1 MAITPAG
8 KRRAQ
13 VSQGGFKH
21 ESIFDDNVNQL
32 LRKLSATGTSVE
44 EPQAGIDQQ
53 LQDATASPQLTDPA
67 RNVPEMETKQQ
78 TQPAGQAGQAVQGQ
92 QPDQQYPVMP
102 GSMESLPPTQRAV
115 AELLIQKAK
124 NVSRTNA
131 ALDKLSE
138 AWANDAI
145 RDAKVLF
152 AGTQFS
158 AATPSPRGNSWSI
171 GLPLA
176 YEKTMASLKEDALAR
191 AGAHLAQVLQTIW
204 PE

>member
-124 NVSRTNA
+124 EQGLIVDGFTPRVKSFDFQDGNIIN
-131 ALDKLSE
+131 
-138 AWANDAI
+138 I
-145 RDAKVLF
+145 RID
-152 AGTQFS
+152 
-158 AATPSPRGNSWSI
+158 NN
-171 GLPLA
+171 
-176 YEKTMASLKEDALAR
+176 
-191 AGAHLAQVLQTIW
+191 AGAKISPGGRL
-204 PE
+204 